1 MLLLHYSVIGF
12 LGWVMY
18 IVYNTF
24 SKMSYLFCYI
34 HIPGTLV
41 LHNPMYLKID
51 HARDPSDILQMQE

>member
-18 IVYNTF
+18 IVYNTLG
-24 SKMSYLFCYI
+24 KMSDLYI

-41 LHNPMYLKID
+41 LHNPMI
-51 HARDPSDILQMQE
+51 

>member
-24 SKMSYLFCYI
+24 GKMSYLLYTHSGYI
-34 HIPGTLV
+34 SIT
-41 LHNPMYLKID
+41 
-51 HARDPSDILQMQE
+51 